1 MERFAKRLR
10 ETLNRCLGTRGIISP
25 SDPLFRLLLAQLDLE
40 GFEGLPRN
48 WISARITHAQ
58 PSDSLIRVDDTQGLK
73 LSEGFR
79 TTALQGLPG

>member
-48 WISARITHAQ
+48 WINARISHAQ
-58 PSDSLIRVDDTQGLK
+58 PSDSLIRVNDTQGLK
-73 LSEGFR
+73 LPTCFR
-79 TTALQGLPG
+79 TRALHGLPG